1 MRMWTAD
8 SGRTRNAKTNNNNK
22 IIEKKDMKK
31 TLQLKFRAHH
41 FVIVDVYA
49 LRDNKM
55 ATRRSNE

>member
-1 MRMWTAD
+1 M
-8 SGRTRNAKTNNNNK
+8 KNNK
-22 IIEKKDMKK
+22 LIIEIVG
-31 TLQLKFRAHH
+31 LKFRAHH